1 MKKQSGILPA
11 CKKLSQIAILSL
23 IPLFAFSNESEILS
37 DTKQKIIELKQKQ
50 IEQKEQSNK
59 YDWVSNVNLN
69 ASVYKDEDDTKTNDY
84 YLSISQKIFDFDG
97 ISSQIDYSSQLK
109 KMESLNLDISTKN
122 DLNTLF
128 SLLIDIKI
136 NDMSLEQNLLNL
148 KNSEIEIR
156 NKQSEYKAGQLDISD
171 LNDAIM
177 KRNELSD
184 TQKKIDLSKLVNIN
198 SIKKYTSKK
207 YKEINIPKVKLMDK
221 DLYMQNA
228 TSINYAKLDIKV
240 NNSLYKIKKSDYL
253 PSLAITG
260 KYGYENTSSTNT
272 EDYYNYGLKVSMP
285 LSFTA
290 SSEIEQTKLDHLIS
304 QQNLTDEIINSEST
318 YDEVILSIKSYE
330 DRINLALHDIKLYDE
345 LLAENEEEYK
355 AGYKTIDDVETLKNS
370 KLIRA
375 LDIKSYKLNIQKLI
389 LSLYFKV

>member
-1 MKKQSGILPA
+1 MS
-11 CKKLSQIAILSL
+11 KLSQIAILCL
-23 IPLFAFSNESEILS
+23 LPLFAFSSESEILS

-59 YDWVSNVNLN
+59 YDWVSDVNLN
-69 ASVYKDEDDTKTNDY
+69 ASVYKDEDNTKTNDY
-84 YLSISQKIFDFDG
+84 YLSISQEIFNFGG

-109 KMESLNLDISTKN
+109 RMESLNLDISTKN

-128 SLLIDIKI
+128 SLLIDIKT
-136 NDMSLEQNLLNL
+136 NDISLEQNLLNL
-148 KNSEIEIR
+148 KNSEIDIR
-156 NKQSEYKAGQLDISD
+156 NKQSQYKAGQLDISD

-198 SIKKYTSKK
+198 NVKKYTSKK
-207 YKEINIPKVKLMDK
+207 YKEIDIPNVKLMDK

-240 NNSLYKIKKSDYL
+240 NDSLYKIKKSDYL

-260 KYGYENTSSTNT
+260 KYGYEDNALTNAA
-272 EDYYNYGLKVSMP
+272 DYYKYGLELSMP

-290 SSEIEQTKLDHLIS
+290 SSEIEQTKLDQLIS
-304 QQNLTDEIINSEST
+304 QQKLNDEIISSEAS
-318 YDEVILSIKSYE
+318 YEEAVLNIKSYE
-330 DRINLALHDIKLYDE
+330 DRINLALKDIKLYDE
-345 LLAENEEEYK
+345 LLGVNEEEYK

-375 LDIKSYKLNIQKLI
+375 LDIKSYKLNIQKEI
-389 LSLYFKV
+389 LNLYFKF

>member
-1 MKKQSGILPA
+1 MS
-11 CKKLSQIAILSL
+11 KLSQIAILCL
-23 IPLFAFSNESEILS
+23 LPLFAFSSESEILS

-59 YDWVSNVNLN
+59 YDWVSDVNLN
-69 ASVYKDEDDTKTNDY
+69 ASVYKDEDNTKTNDY
-84 YLSISQKIFDFDG
+84 YLSISQEIFNFGG

-109 KMESLNLDISTKN
+109 RMESLNLDISTKN

-128 SLLIDIKI
+128 SLLIDIKT
-136 NDMSLEQNLLNL
+136 NDISLEQNLLNL
-148 KNSEIEIR
+148 KNSEIDIR
-156 NKQSEYKAGQLDISD
+156 NKQSQYKAGQLDISD

-184 TQKKIDLSKLVNIN
+184 TQKIIDLSKLVNIN
-198 SIKKYTSKK
+198 SVKKYTSKK
-207 YKEINIPKVKLMDK
+207 YKEIDIPNVKLMDK

-240 NNSLYKIKKSDYL
+240 NDSLYKIKKSDYL

-260 KYGYENTSSTNT
+260 KYGYEDNALTNAA
-272 EDYYNYGLKVSMP
+272 DYYKYGLELSMP

-290 SSEIEQTKLDHLIS
+290 SSEIEQTKLDQLIS
-304 QQNLTDEIINSEST
+304 QQKLNDEIISSEAS
-318 YDEVILSIKSYE
+318 YEEAVLNIKSYE
-330 DRINLALHDIKLYDE
+330 DRINLALKDIKLYDE
-345 LLAENEEEYK
+345 LLGVNEEEYK

-375 LDIKSYKLNIQKLI
+375 LDIKSYKLNIQKEI
-389 LSLYFKV
+389 LNLYFKF

>member
-1 MKKQSGILPA
+1 MS
-11 CKKLSQIAILSL
+11 KLSQIAILCL
-23 IPLFAFSNESEILS
+23 FPLFAFSSESEILS

-59 YDWVSNVNLN
+59 YDWVSDVNLN
-69 ASVYKDEDDTKTNDY
+69 ASVYKDEDNTKTNDY
-84 YLSISQKIFDFDG
+84 YLSISQKIFNFGG

-109 KMESLNLDISTKN
+109 RMESLNLDISTKN

-128 SLLIDIKI
+128 SLLIDIKT
-136 NDMSLEQNLLNL
+136 NDISLEQNLLNL
-148 KNSEIEIR
+148 KNSEIDIR
-156 NKQSEYKAGQLDISD
+156 NKQSQYKAGQLDISD

-198 SIKKYTSKK
+198 NVKKYTSKK
-207 YKEINIPKVKLMDK
+207 YKEIDIPNVKLMDK

-240 NNSLYKIKKSDYL
+240 NDSLYKIKKSDYL

-260 KYGYENTSSTNT
+260 KYGYEDNALTNAA
-272 EDYYNYGLKVSMP
+272 DYYKYGLELSMP

-290 SSEIEQTKLDHLIS
+290 SSEIEQTKLDQLIS
-304 QQNLTDEIINSEST
+304 QQKLNDEIISSEAS
-318 YDEVILSIKSYE
+318 YEEAVLNIKSYE
-330 DRINLALHDIKLYDE
+330 DRINLALKDIKLYDE
-345 LLAENEEEYK
+345 LLGVNEEEYK

-375 LDIKSYKLNIQKLI
+375 LDIKSYKLNIQKEI
-389 LSLYFKV
+389 LNLYFKF